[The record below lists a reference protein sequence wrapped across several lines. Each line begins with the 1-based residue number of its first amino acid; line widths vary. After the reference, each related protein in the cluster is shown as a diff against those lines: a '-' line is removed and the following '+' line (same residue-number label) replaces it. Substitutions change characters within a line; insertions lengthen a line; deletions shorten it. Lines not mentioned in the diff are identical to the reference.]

1 MAWLTYKDHFSST
14 KDPSLLL
21 AVFATGPAIRKPFSN
36 LLTETIATFVFMLSI
51 FYIQKGE
58 VKLGALDALPVS
70 LLVLGIGLSMGGP
83 TGYAINPA
91 RDLGPRIAHAILPIP
106 NKGGSD
112 WQYAPI
118 PVVGPVLGAVLAA
131 ILYNFL

>member
-1 MAWLTYKDHFSST
+1 
-14 KDPSLLL
+14 
-21 AVFATGPAIRKPFSN
+21 